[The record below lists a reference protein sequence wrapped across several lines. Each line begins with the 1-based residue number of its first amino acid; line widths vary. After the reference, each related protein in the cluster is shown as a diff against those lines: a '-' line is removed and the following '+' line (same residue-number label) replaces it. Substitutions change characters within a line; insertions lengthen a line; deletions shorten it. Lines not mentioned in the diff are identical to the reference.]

1 MTLYS
6 DLRGF
11 IKEYVTK
18 FRWPNDRGYKLLIS
32 LNTSKFPTQFA
43 QFMFFPQCVVVLIS
57 AQFQGL
63 LYPVLCFF
71 FFCLSLFEVCSFH
84 FSFHWLLGL
93 SIFSHIY
100 CSLFSEF
107 HVCSFIPVFTI
118 GLFAFLWY
126 MFRRLFFFFWEQTL
140 CLLYVATRLE
150 YFNPEFYL
158 FQRSQF
164 LCSLTF
170 TALIYYTRNSICP
183 RAWKEALFTFNYG
196 SFI

>member
-63 LYPVLCFF
+63 LYPVLFFF

-118 GLFAFLWY
+118 GLFAFLWSQQSQ
-126 MFRRLFFFFWEQTL
+126 LWVVDHCISLQTFISPSTAAEHL
-140 CLLYVATRLE
+140 CQIPGTLE
-150 YFNPEFYL
+150 TNTEINQASVL
-158 FQRSQF
+158 QLSGV
-164 LCSLTF
+164 SLETQ
-170 TALIYYTRNSICP
+170 
-183 RAWKEALFTFNYG
+183 K
-196 SFI
+196 